1 MPFACHGPWSHTST
15 CMHGAERCEIASG
28 CTCNFNGMPLCM
40 QMARRK
46 QELVEMLGKVS
57 ARDADLVPILDNL
70 PDSSLLLTVDY
81 ESREALV
88 VALRKMDAMQS
99 AGAKI

>member
-1 MPFACHGPWSHTST
+1 MVSNQH
-15 CMHGAERCEIASG
+15 MHARRRAAWRCEIASG

-57 ARDADLVPILDNL
+57 ARDADLVPILDSL
-70 PDSSLLLTVDY
+70 PDSSLLLTADY
-81 ESREALV
+81 ASREALV
-88 VALRKMDAMQS
+88 VVLRKLDEMQS
-99 AGAKI
+99 ADAKI